1 MATQPTTVTLTLP
14 TENTDTS
21 PITPGELLAV
31 DVGYGSLAD
40 MSNATVIED
49 LLTALPAPV
58 SGVITFPWPASA
70 VVPFGTTFIA
80 ARVKTS
86 ANPGVLSAWSAAVTW
101 VDAGNGIPNA
111 PGLSVA

>member
-14 TENTDTS
+14 IENTDTS
-21 PITPGELLAV
+21 PITPGELIAV

-49 LLTALPAPV
+49 LLTAFPAPV
-58 SGVITFPWPASA
+58 NGVITFPWYAAA
-70 VVPFGTTFIA
+70 VLPFGTTYIA

-86 ANPGVLSAWSAAVTW
+86 ATPPVLSGWSATVTW
-101 VDAGNGIPNA
+101 VDVGNGIPNA